1 MSVASQRNEPIIQ
14 QPARPKGERRRTPWP
29 LLLVIL
35 ALLAALVVV
44 PFMLLRPK
52 ADVFTVR
59 SFETAVV
66 ERGTLVEYVRG
77 GGTLVPRHE
86 RSVLA
91 PGAGVLADWLVAEG
105 DDVVAGQ
112 LLGHVDSPE
121 LQRELAD
128 RQADLAQ
135 AERRRSELELE
146 QAAAVRE
153 AASNLARLERA
164 VTEAQ
169 TALDSARTLYAL
181 GAIPRKDVEAAEA
194 TVRSAGQAVDDARAD
209 ESNAAARRE
218 LARSGA
224 AADVERARGALE
236 LATSQVAASELRSP
250 ITGRV
255 IELSAVVG
263 DNVAARSVLVT
274 IAGTDDLRVDAEFSE
289 SQARLLAVGQPANLR
304 IAGVDYQGSV
314 ALVAQQAQQSA
325 QAGGLVVRAAL
336 VFNEPPAGLR
346 LGGSVTIEV
355 ETGRR
360 EDALYLPRGAYLTTG
375 GERLAFVVDGEE
387 ARRVPVVFGL
397 IDGNKV
403 EVRSGLEAGERVI
416 TTSYEAYKEYV
427 SVKLASEGELR

>member
-1 MSVASQRNEPIIQ
+1 MSVTSQRNEPIIQ
-14 QPARPKGERRRTPWP
+14 HPVRPKGERRRTPWL

-35 ALLAALVVV
+35 ALLAALVIV

-66 ERGTLVEYVRG
+66 ERGTLIEYVRG

-112 LLGHVDSPE
+112 LLGHVDSPD

-128 RQADLAQ
+128 KEADLAQ
-135 AERRRSELELE
+135 AERRQSELALE
-146 QAAAVRE
+146 HSAAVRE
-153 AASNLARLERA
+153 AASAIARLERA

-169 TALDSARTLYAL
+169 TALDSARMLYAL
-181 GAIPRKDVEAAEA
+181 GAIPRRDLEAAELA
-194 TVRSAGQAVDDARAD
+194 LGSAELAVEDARAD
-209 ESNAAARRE
+209 ERNAAARRE

-236 LATSQVAASELRSP
+236 LATGQAAASELRSP
-250 ITGRV
+250 IAGRV
-255 IELSAVVG
+255 IELSAAVG

-274 IAGTDDLRVDAEFSE
+274 IAGIDDLRVDAEFGE
-289 SQARLLAVGQPANLR
+289 AQARLLAAGQPANLR
-304 IAGVDYQGSV
+304 IAGVDYPGSV
-314 ALVAQQAQQSA
+314 ALVAQQAQQSS
-325 QAGGLVVRAAL
+325 QGGLVVRASL
-336 VFNEPPAGLR
+336 VFAAPPAGLR
-346 LGGSVTIEV
+346 LGASVSVEV
-355 ETGRR
+355 ETGRMD
-360 EDALYLPRGAYLTTG
+360 DALYLPRGPYLTTG
-375 GERLAFVVDGEE
+375 GEKMAFVVEGAD

-416 TTSYEAYKEYV
+416 TSSYEAYKEYA
-427 SVKLASEGELR
+427 SVKLASEGEVR